1 MAVQKPMEKPYWK
14 YFVLFIFSN
23 LFFTLVF
30 AQKSGIRGSIKNEK
44 GEPIPFASIGV
55 EKMPAGTMA
64 NQEGIYQLDIQPGS
78 YKIFFHCLGFQT
90 QSQELE
96 ITKGYQDVNI
106 TLREQVLQMREIT
119 IAARNEDPA
128 YGIMR
133 KAIARAKINKMMVDA
148 YKARIYVKGSGRIL
162 EMPFL
167 IRGLAKKEGFDE
179 NTVFFTETL
188 ENLEFK
194 QPNTY
199 KEVVIAA
206 RSTAGNIKINQS
218 YIKSDLYSPTYGST
232 ISPFSPSAFGSY
244 RFQYLGAF
252 SDRNHEVFKI
262 KVIPKIK
269 GEKVWEG
276 EINIIDNIWCIH
288 SAHLEST
295 VEGIDTKLDHTYAP
309 QEGIWMPVQLAQ
321 DFRGKL
327 MGVRFEAKYN
337 ASISQYK
344 LTKNTKLYADY
355 QALEQKL
362 EEKTSEEFKK
372 PAKEVD
378 LKALE
383 KEDKKLMKKMVKAY
397 AKEKLKEKFGLKKKD
412 PNAPPRSA
420 HIQSN
425 LEFSVDSNAYKKDS
439 TFWDENRAVPLTEME
454 VKSYHKLD
462 SIRVK
467 EEKEDST
474 KVKKKKGELFSLTDV
489 ILGKTYLLGKKD
501 SLGNRPLALK
511 YFSPLTD
518 FTYNAIEGYAGQMSV
533 WTKVALR
540 ERRNRVFDDR
550 PYLQIGPT
558 LRYSFGRQKWLGF
571 GTLQFGN
578 PFMEWQLEGGTR
590 MRQMNPSNSVS
601 PNLNSM
607 YAYLGTRNFMKLYE
621 EDFVELRAI
630 RKLTGR
636 LEVESSLGWYNRIP
650 VRNSQLQG
658 AWGKDKSFYS
668 NEIDMPFAPNA
679 TLKRT
684 VAFSWQGRLDWFP
697 VLESSIYNGRQN
709 FYSSESPRLRLEW
722 DQAIPGV
729 AQSTMDFT
737 RLSFS
742 FLQDWKVS
750 EQGNLGLFGK
760 VSGLVRGGQ
769 YGQMDVAQ
777 VRGNR
782 FHILSGNPLESFRN
796 LDYYNWSSQK
806 GTFEL
811 HAELT
816 HKRLFLGWLSR
827 KKTWQ
832 EVLIA
837 NGMANPDQPWF
848 YELGYG
854 IDQLF
859 RFMRIE
865 VIRSQWQDIR
875 PEWSFRLGLIYRY
888 SIQPGTFNRRVE
900 EGFKF

>member
-1 MAVQKPMEKPYWK
+1 MEKPYLK
-14 YFVLFIFSN
+14 QFVLFLSLYLLFSP
-23 LFFTLVF
+23 VF

-64 NQEGIYQLDIQPGS
+64 NQEGIYQLDIQPGN

-90 QSQELE
+90 QSQEME
-96 ITKGYQDVNI
+96 IKKGYQEINI
-106 TLREQVLQMREIT
+106 TLKEQMLQMREVT

-133 KAIARAKINKMMVDA
+133 KAIARAKINKMLVDA

-232 ISPFSPSAFGSY
+232 ISPLSPSAFGSY

-252 SDRNHEVFKI
+252 TDRNHEVFKI

-288 SAHLEST
+288 SAHLESI

-327 MGVRFEAKYN
+327 MGIRFEAKYN

-362 EEKTSEEFKK
+362 DEKVNEELKK

-397 AKEKLKEKFGLKKKD
+397 AKEKLKEKLGLKKKD

-439 TFWDENRAVPLTEME
+439 TFWDENRAVPLTVMEM
-454 VKSYHKLD
+454 KSFHKLD
-462 SIRVK
+462 SIRVI
-467 EEKEDST
+467 EEKEDSAR
-474 KVKKKKGELFSLTDV
+474 VKKKRGEQFSFTDV
-489 ILGKTYLLGKKD
+489 IMGKTYYLGKKD
-501 SLGNRPLALK
+501 SAGRRPVAIK
-511 YFSPLTD
+511 YFSPINDLT
-518 FTYNAIEGYAGQMSV
+518 FNAVEGYALQM
-533 WTKVALR
+533 ALW
-540 ERRNRVFDDR
+540 NRISLRPSQSKIYDDR
-550 PYLQIGPT
+550 PYLQFGPT
-558 LRYSFGRQKWLGF
+558 IRYSFGREKLIGH

-578 PFMEWQLEGGTR
+578 PIMEWQLEGGTR
-590 MRQMNPSNSVS
+590 MQQVNPSHPVS
-601 PNLNSM
+601 PALNTM
-607 YAYLGTRNFMKLYE
+607 YAYMSTRNYMKLFE
-621 EDFVELRAI
+621 EDFLELKAM

-636 LEVESSLGWYNRIP
+636 LEVESGLGWYNRIP
-650 VRNSQLQG
+650 LSNSLEHG
-658 AWGKDKSFYS
+658 LWGKDKQFYS
-668 NEIDMPFAPNA
+668 NEIAMPYAQDA
-679 TLKRT
+679 TIKRS
-684 VAFSWQGRLDWFP
+684 VALIWRVRLDWFP

-722 DQAIPGV
+722 DHAIPGV

-737 RLSFS
+737 RISFS
-742 FLQDWKVS
+742 VLEDWKVS
-750 EQGNLGLFGK
+750 EQGNLAMFGR
-760 VSGLVRGGQ
+760 VSGLVRGIK

-782 FHILSGNPLESFRN
+782 FHVLSGNPLESFRN
-796 LDYYNWSSQK
+796 LNYYDWSSQK
-806 GTFEL
+806 ATVEF
-811 HAELT
+811 HTELT

-837 NGMANPDQPWF
+837 NGMANPDQPLF

-859 RFMRIE
+859 RFMRVE
-865 VIRSQWQDIR
+865 VIRSQWQDSR
-875 PEWSFRLGLIYRY
+875 PEWTFRLGLIYRY

-900 EGFKF
+900 EGFRF